1 MDTNID
7 IKKFKSEKVL
17 YVEDDEAIMH
27 SFMRILNKLFG
38 EVITATNGEEG
49 LEAFKLNQD
58 VSFVITDIKMPKMD
72 GLDMC
77 EEIKKINSDIP
88 CILTTAHG
96 EYDYFLRAE
105 EIGIYRYIQK
115 PLNINELLTALSNYK
130 E

>member
-1 MDTNID
+1 MDNNID
-7 IKKFKSEKVL
+7 IKNLKLKKVL
-17 YVEDDEAIMH
+17 YVEDDVAIMN
-27 SFMRILNKLFG
+27 SFMRILNKLFA
-38 EVITATNGEEG
+38 EVITAQNGEEG
-49 LEAFKLNQD
+49 LDAFKLNKD

-72 GLDMC
+72 GLDMA

-115 PLNINELLTALSNYK
+115 PLNINELITALSDYK

>member
-1 MDTNID
+1 MDNNID
-7 IKKFKSEKVL
+7 IKNLKLKKVL
-17 YVEDDEAIMH
+17 YVEDDVAIMN
-27 SFMRILNKLFG
+27 SCMRILNKLFA
-38 EVITATNGEEG
+38 EVITAQNGEEG
-49 LEAFKLNQD
+49 LDAFKLNKD

-72 GLDMC
+72 GLDMA

-115 PLNINELLTALSNYK
+115 PLNINELITALSDYK